1 MFGADSMSINKI
13 ILKEQERTYLAIE
26 RTINR
31 LERELESERQELE
44 RYANAILATRALI
57 KQEESN
63 DDNH

>member
-1 MFGADSMSINKI
+1 MTVYHD
-13 ILKEQERTYLAIE
+13 ILKEQERNYREIE
-26 RTINR
+26 RSINR
-31 LERELESERQELE
+31 LERELESERFELE

>member
-1 MFGADSMSINKI
+1 MSINKI